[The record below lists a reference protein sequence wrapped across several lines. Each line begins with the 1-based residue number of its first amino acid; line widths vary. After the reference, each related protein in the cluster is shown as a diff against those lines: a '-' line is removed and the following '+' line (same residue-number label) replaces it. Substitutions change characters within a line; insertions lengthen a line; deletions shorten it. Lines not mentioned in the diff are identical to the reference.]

1 MGNCC
6 AASKTDQVD
15 AETGGPPQETR
26 GDSSPIQEVSPDE
39 TTNKDGPT
47 PEAESLSL
55 AELEAK
61 KKAKQDMDAFA
72 QACNMASRCSI
83 MWSAP
88 DDSNDLPSF
97 FVLLQKNNSCLNAE
111 LYLSLCTK
119 NNVIWICQ

>member
-26 GDSSPIQEVSPDE
+26 GDSSPIQKVSPDE
-39 TTNKDGPT
+39 PTNQDGPT

-61 KKAKQDMDAFA
+61 KKAQQDMDSFA
-72 QACNMASRCSI
+72 QACNMAARCSI
-83 MWSAP
+83 M
-88 DDSNDLPSF
+88 
-97 FVLLQKNNSCLNAE
+97 
-111 LYLSLCTK
+111 
-119 NNVIWICQ
+119 